1 MGVRLGCWS
10 DSPWWPPLLLLLF
23 CAIPG
28 CSGRPFGIPT
38 PSVNVAVV
46 FSGTA
51 YQTEI
56 KGRLSRENFMDLP
69 LEVNPITVLV
79 NNTNPRALLTRI
91 CDTLSTNRV
100 HGVVF
105 EDNVGSEAVAQ
116 ILDFIST
123 QTAVPIVGIS
133 GGSAVVLPHKGEGS
147 NFLQLGSSIEQQ
159 INGMF
164 KVMEE
169 YNWDSFV
176 VITSLY
182 PGYEAYVDYIKS
194 FTDTS
199 YFIWDLQD
207 VLTFDMSTDITN
219 DIRARRLLQ
228 QIDAQVLLVYCSHE
242 EAQYLFA
249 MAGEVGLVGP
259 DYIWIIPSLAV
270 GNPDIPPP
278 DSFPVGLIS
287 IITDRWRMSLRKRV
301 RDGVAI
307 VVKGVQSFRKQRGF
321 VPEGHSDC
329 HNPVKAVATNDT
341 LFR

>member
-1 MGVRLGCWS
+1 MPTKHEGV
-10 DSPWWPPLLLLLF
+10 SPTSHH
-23 CAIPG
+23 I
-28 CSGRPFGIPT
+28 
-38 PSVNVAVV
+38 V
-46 FSGTA
+46 
-51 YQTEI
+51 
-56 KGRLSRENFMDLP
+56 LSF
-69 LEVNPITVLV
+69 
-79 NNTNPRALLTRI
+79 
-91 CDTLSTNRV
+91 
-100 HGVVF
+100 
-105 EDNVGSEAVAQ
+105 Q
-116 ILDFIST
+116 
-123 QTAVPIVGIS
+123 
-133 GGSAVVLPHKGEGS
+133 GEGS

-321 VPEGHSDC
+321 IPEGHSDC
-329 HNPVKAVATNDT
+329 HNPVKALATNDT

>member
-1 MGVRLGCWS
+1 
-10 DSPWWPPLLLLLF
+10 
-23 CAIPG
+23 
-28 CSGRPFGIPT
+28 
-38 PSVNVAVV
+38 
-46 FSGTA
+46 
-51 YQTEI
+51 
-56 KGRLSRENFMDLP
+56 
-69 LEVNPITVLV
+69 
-79 NNTNPRALLTRI
+79 
-91 CDTLSTNRV
+91 
-100 HGVVF
+100 
-105 EDNVGSEAVAQ
+105 
-116 ILDFIST
+116 
-123 QTAVPIVGIS
+123 
-133 GGSAVVLPHKGEGS
+133 
-147 NFLQLGSSIEQQ
+147 
-159 INGMF
+159 MF

-182 PGYEAYVDYIKS
+182 PGYETYVDYIKS

-199 YFIWDLQD
+199 YFMWELQD
-207 VLTFDMSTDITN
+207 VLTFDMSADGMN

-242 EAQYLFA
+242 EAQYLFS
-249 MAGEVGLVGP
+249 MAAEAGLVGP
-259 DYIWIIPSLAV
+259 GYIWIIPSLAV

-321 VPEGHSDC
+321 IPEGHSDC
-329 HNPVKAVATNDT
+329 HNPVKPSSTNDT

>member
-1 MGVRLGCWS
+1 MPTKHEGV
-10 DSPWWPPLLLLLF
+10 SPTSHH
-23 CAIPG
+23 I
-28 CSGRPFGIPT
+28 
-38 PSVNVAVV
+38 V
-46 FSGTA
+46 
-51 YQTEI
+51 
-56 KGRLSRENFMDLP
+56 LSL
-69 LEVNPITVLV
+69 
-79 NNTNPRALLTRI
+79 
-91 CDTLSTNRV
+91 
-100 HGVVF
+100 
-105 EDNVGSEAVAQ
+105 Q
-116 ILDFIST
+116 
-123 QTAVPIVGIS
+123 
-133 GGSAVVLPHKGEGS
+133 GEGS

-329 HNPVKAVATNDT
+329 HNPVKALATNDT

>member
-1 MGVRLGCWS
+1 
-10 DSPWWPPLLLLLF
+10 
-23 CAIPG
+23 
-28 CSGRPFGIPT
+28 
-38 PSVNVAVV
+38 
-46 FSGTA
+46 
-51 YQTEI
+51 
-56 KGRLSRENFMDLP
+56 
-69 LEVNPITVLV
+69 
-79 NNTNPRALLTRI
+79 
-91 CDTLSTNRV
+91 
-100 HGVVF
+100 
-105 EDNVGSEAVAQ
+105 
-116 ILDFIST
+116 
-123 QTAVPIVGIS
+123 
-133 GGSAVVLPHKGEGS
+133 
-147 NFLQLGSSIEQQ
+147 
-159 INGMF
+159 MF

-199 YFIWDLQD
+199 YFLWDVQD
-207 VLTFDMSTDITN
+207 VLSFDMSADSTN

-242 EAQYLFA
+242 EARYLFSLA
-249 MAGEVGLVGP
+249 TEVGLVGP
-259 DYIWIIPSLAV
+259 GYIWIVPSMAV
-270 GNPDIPPP
+270 GNPDILPP

-321 VPEGHSDC
+321 IPEGHSDC
-329 HNPVKAVATNDT
+329 HNPVKQSATNDT